1 MTLSDLTQR
10 TSEWLRGVGPMHDVV
25 ISSRVR
31 LARNLAG
38 MPFLRK
44 CNEPQKTEVV
54 DRLRQEILS
63 AGLAEGVFYV
73 DVAAASKLDRALL
86 MERHLISRPHAEA
99 DHPRGVAISG
109 NETAAVMVNEE
120 DHIRMQVLRSGMQLR
135 DAFEQINEIDD
146 RLEERVDFAYS
157 DRYGY
162 LTACPTNVGTG
173 LRVSVMLHLPALR
186 LTGELEK
193 AMHAARDMRLAVRGL
208 YGEGT
213 DAIGDFFQFSNQI
226 TLGQSEEDI
235 VEEFLTQ
242 IVPEVL
248 HYERKAREA
257 LLKHNRVEVDDKVF
271 RSQAVLR
278 SARRITS
285 QEMMTLLSM
294 LRLGINLQRI
304 DDVDLKTV
312 NELFLLGQPAHLQK
326 THALRQGL
334 EGEAALLTSEERD
347 EIRAE
352 LLRKRLGEK

>member
-44 CNEPQKTEVV
+44 CTPPQQQEIT
-54 DRLRQEILS
+54 DRLREVILS
-63 AGLAEGVFYV
+63 ANLAEGVFYV
-73 DVAAASKLDRALL
+73 DVAAAGTLDRALL
-86 MERHLISRPHAEA
+86 AERHLISRQHADA
-99 DHPRGVAISG
+99 KHPRGVVISG
-109 NETAAVMVNEE
+109 DETVSIMINEE
-120 DHIRMQVLRSGMQLR
+120 DHVRMQVLRSGMQMH
-135 DAFEQINEIDD
+135 DAFEKINRIDD
-146 RLEERVDFAYS
+146 QLEQRVDFAFS

-186 LTGELEK
+186 LTGELDK
-193 AMHAARDMRLAVRGL
+193 AVHAARDMRLAIRGL

-213 DAIGDFFQFSNQI
+213 DAKGDFFQISNQI
-226 TLGQSEEDI
+226 TLGRAEEDI

-242 IVPEVL
+242 IVPEIL
-248 HYERKAREA
+248 NYERKAREA
-257 LLKHNRVEVDDKVF
+257 LLKHNRVEIDDKIF
-271 RSQAVLR
+271 RALALLR
-278 SARRITS
+278 SARRLAS
-285 QEMMTLLSM
+285 EEMMALLSL

-304 DDVDLKTV
+304 DGIDLKTV
-312 NELFLLGQPAHLQK
+312 NELFLLGQPAHVQK
-326 THALRQGL
+326 IHALRGGQ
-334 EGEAALLTSEERD
+334 EGPAATLPADERD

-352 LLRKRLGEK
+352 FLRRRLTEP